1 MLSTSS
7 NGHRPFESRPAARP
21 VQIWRMFALVTGIA
35 VATCGAA
42 ADFPTRPIR
51 IVVPYAPGGASET
64 MARLV
69 AERISQSLKQ
79 PVLIDNR
86 PGGGTVIGASI
97 VAQAPADGYT
107 LFVNASS
114 YVINSHLITKLPYDP
129 WKDFVPLTLAA
140 SNPHVLVTSN
150 ALATKTLTEFL
161 TVSKAK
167 GSTLSYAS
175 FGNGSSGHLAFEL
188 LKKTYGFD
196 MVHVPYKSTPQAM
209 TDVMGGQ
216 VQAML
221 TDTPAAV
228 PQAKAGKMMVLAI
241 AAEKRS
247 ASLPDVPTFQEATG
261 TRFLSRSWFG
271 FLVRSGTPVDV
282 QKILYAEIVKAL
294 QAPDLKSRLN
304 DLGMESIA
312 STSEEFGAFMKAES
326 ERFADAIR
334 FSGTKAE

>member
-1 MLSTSS
+1 MTHPTPLGRLTRRALFGPALALAAML
-7 NGHRPFESRPAARP
+7 GAGPF
-21 VQIWRMFALVTGIA
+21 
-35 VATCGAA
+35 ATA

-51 IVVPYAPGGASET
+51 IIVPYAPGGASET

-69 AERISQSLKQ
+69 AERLSQSLKQ

-97 VAQAPADGYT
+97 AAQAPADGYT

-114 YVINSHLITKLPYDP
+114 FVINSHLITKLPYDP

-150 ALATKTLTEFL
+150 ALATKTLAEFL
-161 TVSKAK
+161 GVARAK

-241 AAEKRS
+241 AADKRS
-247 ASLPDVPTFQEATG
+247 ASLPDVPTFQEVTG

-271 FLVRSGTPVDV
+271 FLVRSGTPPDV

-294 QAPDLKSRLN
+294 QAPDLKARLN

-312 STSEEFGAFMKAES
+312 STPEEFASFMRVES

-334 FSGTKAE
+334 FSGTKAD

>member
-1 MLSTSS
+1 MM
-7 NGHRPFESRPAARP
+7 HRA
-21 VQIWRMFALVTGIA
+21 A
-35 VATCGAA
+35 VAAALLAACALGAPDPAAA
-42 ADFPTRPIR
+42 ADFPSRPIR

-69 AERISQSLKQ
+69 ADRMSAALKQ
-79 PVLIDNR
+79 PVIIENR
-86 PGGGTVIGASI
+86 PGGGTVIGASV

-114 YVINSHLITKLPYDP
+114 FVINSHLIAKLPYDP
-129 WKDFVPLTLAA
+129 WKDFAPLTLAA

-150 ALATKTLTEFL
+150 ALGTRNLAEFL
-161 TVSKAK
+161 AAARAK
-167 GSTLSYAS
+167 GKALSYAS

-196 MVHVPYKSTPQAM
+196 MEHVPYKSTPQAM
-209 TDVMGGQ
+209 MDVIGGQ

-241 AAEKRS
+241 AADQRS
-247 ASLPDVPTFQEATG
+247 PSLPDVPTFQEATG
-261 TRFLSRSWFG
+261 TRFVSRSWFG
-271 FLVRSGTPVDV
+271 FLVRSGTPPEV
-282 QKILYAEIVKAL
+282 QKLLQTEIVRAL
-294 QAPDLKSRLN
+294 KTPELKDKLH
-304 DLGMESIA
+304 DLGMDTIG
-312 STSEEFGAFMKAES
+312 STAEEFAAFMKAES

-334 FSGTKAE
+334 FSGAKAD